1 MCIRDS
7 IYTGSR
13 SGTQNNHSSLAKYDS
28 NLNLLWEVVVS
39 DNASSNNAAYIYDIE
54 YDPLND
60 LLYVIGMARD
70 ANLNPLGSPINV
82 GNNANYGTYF
92 AAYNTSGILQYAN
105 GFETDI
111 SSYVQAWE
119 SKLDIFG
126 DKLIFRSEFSGYV
139 DFDVTNNIFYTPLTG
154 INYGRFMSIY
164 DLSNGLDLTGHYY
177 EENGNIA
184 DRSRD
189 IHYANETIKV
199 ASSNNNIYVRDYDLS
214 YWIQTN
220 FGTNINT
227 YNTSYS
233 TGGGVMEFKLDD
245 ENIPT
250 NFAPITEGRNARI
263 WNDQESINIQLT
275 ASDQDGDSVIFSLVD
290 SPTNGSVSVTETQ
303 QIGIV
308 SQIVATYTPNAG
320 STENDFFTFKVN
332 DGNEDSN
339 VSQVSITF
347 GAKHENHN
355 WSHTFAGQMSN
366 TVFDP
371 QGNAYQVG
379 YFNPLTNFIDGTSLN
394 ANYVPNPSHSDAYI
408 IKLNNDGELQWSKII
423 TGEKGQ
429 WLDNLVL
436 ANDGN
441 IITYG
446 RTNDIATFSDGSQL
460 GSSGAT
466 AVSYTHL
473 TLPTILLV

>member
-1 MCIRDS
+1 
-7 IYTGSR
+7 
-13 SGTQNNHSSLAKYDS
+13 
-28 NLNLLWEVVVS
+28 
-39 DNASSNNAAYIYDIE
+39 
-54 YDPLND
+54 
-60 LLYVIGMARD
+60 
-70 ANLNPLGSPINV
+70 
-82 GNNANYGTYF
+82 
-92 AAYNTSGILQYAN
+92 
-105 GFETDI
+105 
-111 SSYVQAWE
+111 
-119 SKLDIFG
+119 
-126 DKLIFRSEFSGYV
+126 
-139 DFDVTNNIFYTPLTG
+139 
-154 INYGRFMSIY
+154 MSIY

-184 DRSRD
+184 YRTSD

-214 YWIQTN
+214 YWIETN
-220 FGTNINT
+220 FATNINT

-408 IKLNNDGELQWSKII
+408 IKLNDDGELQWSKII

-429 WLDNLVL
+429 WLDCLL
-436 ANDGN
+436 
-441 IITYG
+441 
-446 RTNDIATFSDGSQL
+446 
-460 GSSGAT
+460 
-466 AVSYTHL
+466 YTS
-473 TLPTILLV
+473 PSPRD